1 MGTKIALAAL
11 LVWVIGSPPTPSFAQ
26 PAPLSGRC
34 LHGPSEQPNQRARRE
49 QALKMADDINRAESA
64 GPAVIP
70 GQRRD
75 YRPLDQLPNVPP
87 APAGFRLRL
96 YTDGPSYAFSLKDTL
111 DPCELAIFSDQDHAI
126 YEATPRAGVHLR
138 PAETR

>member
-1 MGTKIALAAL
+1 MLGIGSLRTFLQVGGWAGYPVANRYRVVKTGRIEMGTKIALAAL

-70 GQRRD
+70 CH
-75 YRPLDQLPNVPP
+75 PLP
-87 APAGFRLRL
+87 
-96 YTDGPSYAFSLKDTL
+96 
-111 DPCELAIFSDQDHAI
+111 
-126 YEATPRAGVHLR
+126 
-138 PAETR
+138 